1 MSVVLQFPVTL
12 DNVSYLLCFS
22 RFSGKSCDELSSDT
36 TQEIRNERSSYT
48 DTQLPQENRRQALD
62 HNLNTRTVDRTG
74 SHLPDDGG
82 MSRTS
87 GCDQEEEEEVD
98 VLLFSPDR
106 APKPSECENAL
117 NNMEISPDEEEED
130 VNEIDVTGDEAE

>member
-1 MSVVLQFPVTL
+1 
-12 DNVSYLLCFS
+12 
-22 RFSGKSCDELSSDT
+22 
-36 TQEIRNERSSYT
+36 
-48 DTQLPQENRRQALD
+48 
-62 HNLNTRTVDRTG
+62 
-74 SHLPDDGG
+74 

-106 APKPSECENAL
+106 ALKTSECENAL
-117 NNMEISPDEEEED
+117 NKMEISPDEEEED